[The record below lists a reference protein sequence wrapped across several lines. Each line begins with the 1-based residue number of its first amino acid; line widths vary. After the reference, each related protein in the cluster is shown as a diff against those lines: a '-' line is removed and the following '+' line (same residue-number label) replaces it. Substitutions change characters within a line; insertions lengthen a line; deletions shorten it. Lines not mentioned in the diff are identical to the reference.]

1 MATRKLSWSKRQPVA
16 GESVSSRLAAG
27 GWFGCCP
34 ICFLATGANVRGL
47 PATALGFGGSL
58 MTIGPEVRT
67 GTLLKNPG
75 PSPRA
80 VQTSP
85 VSRIMY
91 NHKVTHTAAASPTGA
106 SSISLEATSSSST
119 ESDGR
124 PRGTKIK
131 TSATGAK

>member
-1 MATRKLSWSKRQPVA
+1 
-16 GESVSSRLAAG
+16 
-27 GWFGCCP
+27 
-34 ICFLATGANVRGL
+34 
-47 PATALGFGGSL
+47 

-85 VSRIMY
+85 VSLDCESHMY
-91 NHKVTHTAAASPTGA
+91 NHTFTHTAAAPATGV

-131 TSATGAK
+131 TNATGAK

>member
-16 GESVSSRLAAG
+16 GESVSSRLTAG

-34 ICFLATGANVRGL
+34 ICFLATGAAVRGL
-47 PATALGFGGSL
+47 PATVLGSGGFL
-58 MTIGPEVRT
+58 VTIGSKV
-67 GTLLKNPG
+67 
-75 PSPRA
+75 PRSKTRGRRRA
-80 VQTSP
+80 PHALQAQTSP
-85 VSRIMY
+85 EYMY
-91 NHKVTHTAAASPTGA
+91 NHRFTHTAAASATGV

-131 TSATGAK
+131 TSATGAR